1 MAETI
6 RVVVVDDHDM
16 VRKGL
21 GVLLESFPDLEPVG
35 QAGDGEHAIRL
46 CDETD
51 PDVVLLDLVMPDMSG
66 PEVISSILKKNPH
79 IKIIAL
85 TNYKDEQLVH
95 GALNAGA
102 ISYLL
107 KNVSIDELAAAI
119 RSAYEGKSI
128 LAPEAA
134 QALVKAATRPP
145 KPGHDLTNREHEIL
159 RLIVSGMNNREIA
172 DHLIIS
178 QSTVKNHVTSIFMK
192 LGVSSRAEAVALAV
206 HHQLID
212 WPKA

>member
-35 QAGDGEHAIRL
+35 QAEDGECAIRL
-46 CDETD
+46 CDETA

-66 PEVISSILKKNPH
+66 AEVISTILKKNPH

-119 RSAYEGKSI
+119 RSAHAGRSI

-172 DHLIIS
+172 DHLTIS

-192 LGVSSRAEAVALAV
+192 LEVSSRAEAVALAV

-212 WPKA
+212 WPKP

>member
-35 QAGDGEHAIRL
+35 QAADGEHAIRL
-46 CDETD
+46 CAETD

-66 PEVISSILKKNPH
+66 PEVISCILKRNPH
-79 IKIIAL
+79 IKVIAL

-119 RSAYEGKSI
+119 RSAHEGKSI

-145 KPGHDLTNREHEIL
+145 KPGHDQPVHCQK
-159 RLIVSGMNNREIA
+159 SCHQ
-172 DHLIIS
+172 HLYEVRGFQPRRGGS
-178 QSTVKNHVTSIFMK
+178 AGCASSI
-192 LGVSSRAEAVALAV
+192 
-206 HHQLID
+206 D
-212 WPKA
+212 